1 MKLRRQRIPVLG
13 LALLLGTAGCN
24 ITESYRLGSLSAQ
37 VLNQNN
43 AGVQGLLLDLYK
55 IEGGTPIYWR
65 ASATSSNG
73 VGVFGER
80 DGGVVEGDY
89 FIRVV
94 LTPSYDLAPGE
105 TNDRPVTV
113 REGDDI
119 TVTFRLVPK
128 TVG

>member
-1 MKLRRQRIPVLG
+1 MKLRRQRILPLG
-13 LALLLGTAGCN
+13 LALLIGAGGCN
-24 ITESYRLGSLSAQ
+24 ITESYRLGNLSAQ

-55 IEGGTPIYWR
+55 IEGGAPIYWR

-89 FIRVV
+89 FIRVI

-105 TNDRPVTV
+105 TNDRRVTV
-113 REGDDI
+113 REGDDL

-128 TVG
+128 SVS